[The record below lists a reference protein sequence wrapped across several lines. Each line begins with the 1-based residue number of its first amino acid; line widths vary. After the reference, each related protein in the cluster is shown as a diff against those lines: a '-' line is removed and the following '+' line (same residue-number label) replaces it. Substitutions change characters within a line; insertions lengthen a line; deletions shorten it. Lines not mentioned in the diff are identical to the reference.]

1 MSLPDRTAVKARLR
15 VETDVED
22 DDIDAMMASA
32 AASIEESVGRP
43 IEATEREWVL
53 ETPHSNW
60 DGVTPVY
67 RFFLPLYPVLHEED
81 SSGDGLVT
89 ITDADD
95 EEITDFRVNTRLGL
109 IVATESTV
117 FDNWPY
123 TVTATVGLDLMDAYE
138 TRIEPKLSQ
147 AFLDLCADWYQRRNP
162 GALAEGAGG
171 GVITQW
177 QTLGVPERICK
188 QLDAFRLAKAH

>member
-1 MSLPDRTAVKARLR
+1 MSLPDLQALKDRLR
-15 VETDVED
+15 IETDVED
-22 DDIDAMMASA
+22 DDLTLMMDSA
-32 AASIEESVGRP
+32 LASIEESVGRP
-43 IEATEREWVL
+43 ITTAERSWTL
-53 ETPHSNW
+53 ESPQSNW
-60 DGVTPVY
+60 DGVTPAY
-67 RFFLPLYPVLHEED
+67 RFFLPLYPV
-81 SSGDGLVT
+81 DGESVT
-89 ITDADD
+89 ITDAD
-95 EEITDFRVNTRLGL
+95 EESVTDFRVNAATGL

-123 TVTATVGLDLMDAYE
+123 TVTADVGLDLMAAYS

>member
-1 MSLPDRTAVKARLR
+1 MSLPTRDQVKDRLR
-15 VETDVED
+15 IENDVED
-22 DDIDAMMASA
+22 DDIDIMLASA
-32 AASIEESVGRP
+32 RATIEERVGRP
-43 IEATEREWVL
+43 IEAASRTFVMESPR
-53 ETPHSNW
+53 SNW
-60 DGVTPVY
+60 DEVTPVY
-67 RFFLPLYPVLHEED
+67 RFFLPLYPVMHEG
-81 SSGDGLVT
+81 SGGDLVT
-89 ITDADD
+89 IFDADD
-95 EEITDFRVNTRLGL
+95 EEILDFRVNTRTGL

-123 TVTATVGLDLMDAYE
+123 TITAQVGLSLMPDYE
-138 TRIEPKLSQ
+138 TRVEPKLSQ

-188 QLDAFRLAKAH
+188 QLEAFRLAKAL

>member
-1 MSLPDRTAVKARLR
+1 MSLPDLTALKARLR
-15 VETDVED
+15 IENDVEND
-22 DDIDAMMASA
+22 DLTIMLASA
-32 AASIEESVGRP
+32 LATITEAVGRP
-43 IEATEREWVL
+43 IEAAERTWVL
-53 ETPHSNW
+53 ESPSSNW

-67 RFFLPLYPVLHEED
+67 KFFLPLYPVMHEG
-81 SSGDGLVT
+81 SGGDLVT

-95 EEITDFRVNTRLGL
+95 VEVTDFRVNTVAGL
-109 IVATESTV
+109 IVGTDGWV

-123 TVTATVGLDLMDAYE
+123 TVTAMVGLDLMDDYA

>member
-1 MSLPDRTAVKARLR
+1 MALPDLQAVKDRLR
-15 VETDVED
+15 IENDVED
-22 DDIDAMMASA
+22 DDLTIMMASA
-32 AASIEESVGRP
+32 LATITEAVGRP
-43 IEATEREWVL
+43 VTATERTWVL
-53 ETPHSNW
+53 ESPHSNW

-67 RFFLPLYPVLHEED
+67 RFFLPLYPVMHEG
-81 SSGDGLVT
+81 SAGDLVT

-95 EEITDFRVNTRLGL
+95 EEITDFRVNTRTGL
-109 IVATESTV
+109 VVATESTV
-117 FDNWPY
+117 CDNWPY
-123 TVTATVGLDLMDAYE
+123 TVTAQVGLDLMDDYA

-177 QTLGVPERICK
+177 QSLGVPERICK

>member
-1 MSLPDRTAVKARLR
+1 MSLPSLQQVKDRLR
-15 VETDVED
+15 IENEVED
-22 DDIDAMMASA
+22 DDLELMMASA
-32 AASIEESVGRP
+32 LGTIEEKVGRP
-43 IEATEREWVL
+43 LEVDERTWVL
-53 ETPHSNW
+53 ESPSSNW

-67 RFFLPLYPVLHEED
+67 RFFLPLYPVLHE
-81 SSGDGLVT
+81 GDDLVT

-95 EEITDFRVNTRLGL
+95 EEVTDFRVNAQMGL
-109 IVATESTV
+109 VVATESEC

-123 TVTATVGLDLMDAYE
+123 TVTAMVGLELMASYS
-138 TRIEPKLSQ
+138 TRVEPKLSQ

-188 QLDAFRLAKAH
+188 QLDAYRLARAL

>member
-1 MSLPDRTAVKARLR
+1 MALPDLQAVKDRLR
-15 VETDVED
+15 IENDVED
-22 DDIDAMMASA
+22 DDLELMRDSA
-32 AASIEESVGRP
+32 LATIEERVGRP
-43 IEATEREWVL
+43 VTATERTWIIEA
-53 ETPHSNW
+53 PSSNW
-60 DGVTPVY
+60 DYVTPAY
-67 RFFLPLYPVLHEED
+67 RFFLPLYPVMHEG
-81 SSGDGLVT
+81 SAGDLVT

-95 EEITDFRVNTRLGL
+95 EEITDFRVNTATGL

-123 TVTATVGLDLMDAYE
+123 TVTAQVGLDLMADYE

-188 QLDAFRLAKAH
+188 QLDAYRLTKAH

>member
-1 MSLPDRTAVKARLR
+1 MSLPSLQQVKDRLR
-15 VETDVED
+15 IEHDVED
-22 DDIDAMMASA
+22 DDLEIMRDSA
-32 AASIEESVGRP
+32 LATITEKVGRP
-43 IEATEREWVL
+43 LEVDERTWVL
-53 ETPHSNW
+53 ESPSSNW

-67 RFFLPLYPVLHEED
+67 RFFLPLYPVLHE
-81 SSGDGLVT
+81 GDDLVT

-95 EEITDFRVNTRLGL
+95 EEVTDFRVNQATGL

-123 TVTATVGLDLMDAYE
+123 TVTAPVGLELLSDYS
-138 TRIEPKLSQ
+138 TRVEPKLSQ

>member
-1 MSLPDRTAVKARLR
+1 MSLPSLQQVKDRLR
-15 VETDVED
+15 IENEVED
-22 DDIDAMMASA
+22 DDLELMMASA
-32 AASIEESVGRP
+32 LGTIEERVGRP
-43 IEATEREWVL
+43 IETDERTWVI
-53 ETPHSNW
+53 EYPYSNW
-60 DGVTPVY
+60 DGCSPAY
-67 RFFLPLYPVLHEED
+67 KFFLPLYPVLHE
-81 SSGDGLVT
+81 GDDLVT

-95 EEITDFRVNTRLGL
+95 EAVTDFRVNTATGL
-109 IVATESTV
+109 ITATEDTV

-123 TVTATVGLDLMDAYE
+123 TVTAMVGLDLMASYS
-138 TRIEPKLSQ
+138 TRVEPKLSQ

-188 QLDAFRLAKAH
+188 QLDAYRLARAL

>member
-1 MSLPDRTAVKARLR
+1 VALPDLQAVKDRLR
-15 VETDVED
+15 IENDVED
-22 DDIDAMMASA
+22 DDLTIMMASA
-32 AASIEESVGRP
+32 LATIEERVGRP
-43 IEATEREWVL
+43 VTATERTWVL
-53 ETPHSNW
+53 ESPHSNW

-67 RFFLPLYPVLHEED
+67 RFFLPLYPVMHEG
-81 SSGDGLVT
+81 SGGDLVT

-95 EEITDFRVNTRLGL
+95 EEIVDFRVNTRTGL
-109 IVATESTV
+109 VVATESTV
-117 FDNWPY
+117 WDNWPY
-123 TVTATVGLDLMDAYE
+123 TVTAQVGLDLMDDYA

-177 QTLGVPERICK
+177 QSLGVPERICK

>member
-1 MSLPDRTAVKARLR
+1 MALPTRNQVKERLR
-15 VETDVED
+15 IENDVED
-22 DDIDAMMASA
+22 DDIDIMLASA
-32 AASIEESVGRP
+32 LATIEERVGRP
-43 IEATEREWVL
+43 VTATSRTWVM
-53 ETPHSNW
+53 ESPHSNW
-60 DGVTPVY
+60 DEVTPVY
-67 RFFLPLYPVLHEED
+67 KFFLPLYPVMHEG
-81 SSGDGLVT
+81 SGGDLVT

-95 EEITDFRVNTRLGL
+95 EVILDFRVNTRTGL
-109 IVATESTV
+109 VVATEDTV

-123 TVTATVGLDLMDAYE
+123 TVTAQVGLDLMDDYS
-138 TRIEPKLSQ
+138 TRVEPKLNQ

-188 QLDAFRLAKAH
+188 QLDAFRLAKAL

>member
-1 MSLPDRTAVKARLR
+1 VALPDLQAVKDRLR
-15 VETDVED
+15 IENDVED
-22 DDIDAMMASA
+22 DDLELMRDSA
-32 AASIEESVGRP
+32 IATITEKVGRP
-43 IEATEREWVL
+43 IEAAERTWVI
-53 ETPHSNW
+53 EAPSSNW
-60 DGVTPVY
+60 DYVTPAY
-67 RFFLPLYPVLHEED
+67 RFFLPLYPVLHE
-81 SSGDGLVT
+81 GDDLVT

-95 EEITDFRVNTRLGL
+95 EEVTDFRVNAQSGL

-123 TVTATVGLDLMDAYE
+123 TVTAMVGLDLMADYA

-162 GALAEGAGG
+162 AALAEGAGG

-177 QTLGVPERICK
+177 QSLGVPERICK
-188 QLDAFRLAKAH
+188 QLDAWRLVRAL

>member
-1 MSLPDRTAVKARLR
+1 MSLPDLQAVKDRLR
-15 VETDVED
+15 IENDVED
-22 DDIDAMMASA
+22 DDLDIMLASA
-32 AASIEESVGRP
+32 RATIEERIGRP
-43 IEATEREWVL
+43 IEAAERTFVMES
-53 ETPHSNW
+53 PRSNW
-60 DGVTPVY
+60 DEVTPVY
-67 RFFLPLYPVLHEED
+67 RFFLPLYPVMHEG
-81 SSGDGLVT
+81 SGGDLVT
-89 ITDADD
+89 IFDADD
-95 EEITDFRVNTRLGL
+95 EEILDFRVNTRTGL

-123 TVTATVGLDLMDAYE
+123 TITAQVGLSLMPDYE
-138 TRIEPKLSQ
+138 TRVEPKLSQ

-188 QLDAFRLAKAH
+188 QLEAFRLAKAL

>member
-1 MSLPDRTAVKARLR
+1 MSLPDLQAVKDRLR
-15 VETDVED
+15 IENEVED
-22 DDIDAMMASA
+22 DDLELMMASA
-32 AASIEESVGRP
+32 LGTIEERVGRP
-43 IEATEREWVL
+43 IETDERTWVL
-53 ETPHSNW
+53 EYPYSNW
-60 DGVTPVY
+60 DGCSPSY
-67 RFFLPLYPVLHEED
+67 KFFLPLYPVLHE
-81 SSGDGLVT
+81 GDDLVT

-95 EEITDFRVNTRLGL
+95 VAVTDFRVNTATGL
-109 IVATESTV
+109 ITATEDTV

-123 TVTATVGLDLMDAYE
+123 TVTAMVGLDLMASYS
-138 TRIEPKLSQ
+138 TRVEPKLSQ

-188 QLDAFRLAKAH
+188 QLDAYRLARAL

>member
-1 MSLPDRTAVKARLR
+1 MALPDLQAVKDRLR
-15 VETDVED
+15 IENDVED
-22 DDIDAMMASA
+22 DDLDIMLDSA
-32 AASIEESVGRP
+32 LATIEEKVGRP
-43 IEATEREWVL
+43 VTAASRTWVM
-53 ETPHSNW
+53 ESPRSNW
-60 DGVTPVY
+60 DEVTPVY
-67 RFFLPLYPVLHEED
+67 RFFLPLYPVMHEG
-81 SSGDGLVT
+81 SGGDLVT

-95 EEITDFRVNTRLGL
+95 EEILDFRVNTQTGL
-109 IVATESTV
+109 IVATEDTV

-123 TVTATVGLDLMDAYE
+123 TITAQVGLSLMPDYE
-138 TRIEPKLSQ
+138 TRVEPKLSQ

-188 QLDAFRLAKAH
+188 QLEAFRLAKAH

>member
-1 MSLPDRTAVKARLR
+1 VALPDLQAVKDRLR
-15 VETDVED
+15 IENDVED
-22 DDIDAMMASA
+22 DDLDIMLDSALATIEERVGRPVA
-32 AASIEESVGRP
+32 AASRTFVMESPR
-43 IEATEREWVL
+43 
-53 ETPHSNW
+53 SNW
-60 DGVTPVY
+60 DEVTPVY
-67 RFFLPLYPVLHEED
+67 RFFLPLYPVMHEG
-81 SSGDGLVT
+81 SGGDLVT
-89 ITDADD
+89 IFDADD
-95 EEITDFRVNTRLGL
+95 EEILDFRVNTRTGL

-123 TVTATVGLDLMDAYE
+123 TITAQVGLSLMPDYE
-138 TRIEPKLSQ
+138 TRVEPKLSQ

-188 QLDAFRLAKAH
+188 QLEAFRLAKAH

>member
-1 MSLPDRTAVKARLR
+1 MSLPSLQQVKDRLR
-15 VETDVED
+15 IENEVED
-22 DDIDAMMASA
+22 DDLELMMASA
-32 AASIEESVGRP
+32 LGTIEERVGRP
-43 IEATEREWVL
+43 IETDERTWVL
-53 ETPHSNW
+53 EYPYSNW
-60 DGVTPVY
+60 DGCSPSY
-67 RFFLPLYPVLHEED
+67 KFFLPLYPVLHE
-81 SSGDGLVT
+81 GDDLVT

-95 EEITDFRVNTRLGL
+95 VAVTDFRVNTATGL
-109 IVATESTV
+109 ITATEDTV

-123 TVTATVGLDLMDAYE
+123 TVTAMVGLDLMASYS
-138 TRIEPKLSQ
+138 TRVEPKLSQ

-188 QLDAFRLAKAH
+188 QLDAYRLARAL

>member
-1 MSLPDRTAVKARLR
+1 MALPDLQAVKDRLR
-15 VETDVED
+15 IENDVED
-22 DDIDAMMASA
+22 DDLEIMRDSA
-32 AASIEESVGRP
+32 LATITEAVGRP
-43 IEATEREWVL
+43 IEAAERTWVL
-53 ETPHSNW
+53 ESPHSNW

-67 RFFLPLYPVLHEED
+67 RFFLPLYPVMHEG
-81 SSGDGLVT
+81 SAGDLVT

-95 EEITDFRVNTRLGL
+95 EEITDFRVNTRTGL
-109 IVATESTV
+109 VVATESTV
-117 FDNWPY
+117 WDNWPY
-123 TVTATVGLDLMDAYE
+123 TVTAQVGLDLMDDYA

-177 QTLGVPERICK
+177 QSLGVPERICK

>member
-1 MSLPDRTAVKARLR
+1 MALPDLQAVKDRLR
-15 VETDVED
+15 IENDVED
-22 DDIDAMMASA
+22 DDLTIMMASA
-32 AASIEESVGRP
+32 LATITEAVGRP
-43 IEATEREWVL
+43 VTATERTWVL
-53 ETPHSNW
+53 ESPHSNW

-67 RFFLPLYPVLHEED
+67 RFFLPLYPVMHEG
-81 SSGDGLVT
+81 SAGDLVT

-95 EEITDFRVNTRLGL
+95 EEITDFRVNTRTGL
-109 IVATESTV
+109 VVATESTV
-117 FDNWPY
+117 WDNWPY
-123 TVTATVGLDLMDAYE
+123 TVTAQVGLDLMDDYA

-177 QTLGVPERICK
+177 QSLGVPERICK

>member
-1 MSLPDRTAVKARLR
+1 MSLPTRDQVKDRLR
-15 VETDVED
+15 IENDVED
-22 DDIDAMMASA
+22 DDIDIMLASA
-32 AASIEESVGRP
+32 RATIEERVGRP
-43 IEATEREWVL
+43 IEAASRTFVMESPR
-53 ETPHSNW
+53 SNW
-60 DGVTPVY
+60 DEVTPVY
-67 RFFLPLYPVLHEED
+67 RFFLPLYPVMHEG
-81 SSGDGLVT
+81 SGGDLVT
-89 ITDADD
+89 IFDADD
-95 EEITDFRVNTRLGL
+95 EEILDFRVNTRTGL

-123 TVTATVGLDLMDAYE
+123 TITAQVGLSLMPDYE
-138 TRIEPKLSQ
+138 TRVEPKLSQ

-188 QLDAFRLAKAH
+188 QLEAFRLAKAH

>member
-1 MSLPDRTAVKARLR
+1 MSLPDLQAVKDRLR
-15 VETDVED
+15 IEHDVED
-22 DDIDAMMASA
+22 DDLTIMLASA
-32 AASIEESVGRP
+32 LATIEERVGRP
-43 IEATEREWVL
+43 VTATERTWVL
-53 ETPHSNW
+53 ESPHSNW

-67 RFFLPLYPVLHEED
+67 RFFLPLYPVTHEG
-81 SSGDGLVT
+81 SAGDLVT

-95 EEITDFRVNTRLGL
+95 EEITDFRVNTRTGL
-109 IVATESTV
+109 VVATESTV
-117 FDNWPY
+117 WDNWPY
-123 TVTATVGLDLMDAYE
+123 TITAQVGLDLMDDYA

-177 QTLGVPERICK
+177 QSLGVPERICK

>member
-1 MSLPDRTAVKARLR
+1 VALPDLQAVKDRLR
-15 VETDVED
+15 IENDVED
-22 DDIDAMMASA
+22 DDLTIMMASA
-32 AASIEESVGRP
+32 LATIEERVGRP
-43 IEATEREWVL
+43 VTATERTWVL
-53 ETPHSNW
+53 ESPHSNW

-67 RFFLPLYPVLHEED
+67 RFFLPLYPVMHEG
-81 SSGDGLVT
+81 SGGDLVT

-95 EEITDFRVNTRLGL
+95 EEIVDFRVNTRTGL
-109 IVATESTV
+109 VVATESTV
-117 FDNWPY
+117 WDNWPY
-123 TVTATVGLDLMDAYE
+123 TVTAQVGLDLMDDYA

-188 QLDAFRLAKAH
+188 QLDAYRLTKAH

>member
-1 MSLPDRTAVKARLR
+1 VALPDLQAVKDRLR
-15 VETDVED
+15 IEHDVED
-22 DDIDAMMASA
+22 NDLTIMLDSA
-32 AASIEESVGRP
+32 LATIEERVGRP
-43 IEATEREWVL
+43 VAATERTWVL
-53 ETPHSNW
+53 ESPHSNW

-67 RFFLPLYPVLHEED
+67 RFFLPLYPVTHEG
-81 SSGDGLVT
+81 SAGDLVT

-95 EEITDFRVNTRLGL
+95 EEITDFRVNTRTGL
-109 IVATESTV
+109 VVATESTV
-117 FDNWPY
+117 WDNWPY
-123 TVTATVGLDLMDAYE
+123 TITAQVGLDLMDDYA

-177 QTLGVPERICK
+177 QSLGVPERICK

>member
-1 MSLPDRTAVKARLR
+1 
-15 VETDVED
+15 
-22 DDIDAMMASA
+22 MMASA
-32 AASIEESVGRP
+32 LGTIEEKVGRP
-43 IEATEREWVL
+43 VEAAERTWIL
-53 ETPHSNW
+53 ETPSSNW
-60 DGVTPVY
+60 DGTTAVY
-67 RFFLPLYPVLHEED
+67 RFFLPLYPVLHE
-81 SSGDGLVT
+81 GDDLVT

-95 EEITDFRVNTRLGL
+95 EEVTDFRVNAQMGL
-109 IVATESTV
+109 VVATESEC

-123 TVTATVGLDLMDAYE
+123 TVTAMVGLELMASYS
-138 TRIEPKLSQ
+138 TRVEPKLSQ

-188 QLDAFRLAKAH
+188 QLDAYRLARAL

>member
-1 MSLPDRTAVKARLR
+1 
-15 VETDVED
+15 
-22 DDIDAMMASA
+22 
-32 AASIEESVGRP
+32 
-43 IEATEREWVL
+43 
-53 ETPHSNW
+53 
-60 DGVTPVY
+60 
-67 RFFLPLYPVLHEED
+67 
-81 SSGDGLVT
+81 
-89 ITDADD
+89 
-95 EEITDFRVNTRLGL
+95 VNTATGL

-123 TVTATVGLDLMDAYE
+123 TVTAQVGLDLMADYE

-177 QTLGVPERICK
+177 QSLGVPERICK
-188 QLDAFRLAKAH
+188 QLEAYRLARAI

>member
-1 MSLPDRTAVKARLR
+1 MSLPDLTAVKDRLR
-15 VETDVED
+15 IETDVED
-22 DDIDAMMASA
+22 DDLTIMLASA
-32 AASIEESVGRP
+32 LATIEEAVGRP
-43 IEATEREWVL
+43 IESAERTWIL
-53 ETPHSNW
+53 EAPTSNW
-60 DGVTPVY
+60 DGMTSVY
-67 RFFLPLYPVLHEED
+67 RFFLPLYPVEEE
-81 SSGDGLVT
+81 SVT
-89 ITDADD
+89 IEDADG
-95 EEITDFRVNTRLGL
+95 EAITDFRLNPTTGL

-117 FDNWPY
+117 WDNWPY
-123 TVTATVGLDLMDAYE
+123 TVTATVGLDLLPAYA
-138 TRIEPKLSQ
+138 TRVEPKLSQ

>member
-1 MSLPDRTAVKARLR
+1 MALPDLQAVKDRLR
-15 VETDVED
+15 IENDVED
-22 DDIDAMMASA
+22 DDLELMMASA
-32 AASIEESVGRP
+32 LATIEERVGRP
-43 IEATEREWVL
+43 VTATERTWVL
-53 ETPHSNW
+53 ESPHSNW

-67 RFFLPLYPVLHEED
+67 RFFLPLYPVMHEG
-81 SSGDGLVT
+81 SGGDLVT

-95 EEITDFRVNTRLGL
+95 EEITDFRVNTRTGL
-109 IVATESTV
+109 VVATESTV
-117 FDNWPY
+117 WDNWPY
-123 TVTATVGLDLMDAYE
+123 TVTAQVGLDLMDDYS

>member
-1 MSLPDRTAVKARLR
+1 MSLPSLQELKDRLR
-15 VETDVED
+15 IENDAED
-22 DDIDAMMASA
+22 DDLEVMRDSA
-32 AASIEESVGRP
+32 LAVIEERVGRP
-43 IEATEREWVL
+43 LEVTERTWVL
-53 ETPHSNW
+53 ESPSSNW

-81 SSGDGLVT
+81 DLVT

-95 EEITDFRVNTRLGL
+95 AAVTDFRVNAATGL

-123 TVTATVGLDLMDAYE
+123 TVTAPVGLELLPDYS
-138 TRIEPKLSQ
+138 TRVEPKLSQ

-188 QLDAFRLAKAH
+188 QLDAYRLTKAH

>member
-1 MSLPDRTAVKARLR
+1 MSLPDLQAVKDRLR
-15 VETDVED
+15 IENDVED
-22 DDIDAMMASA
+22 DDLTLMMDSA

-43 IEATEREWVL
+43 ITTTEREWII
-53 ETPHSNW
+53 EYPSANW

-67 RFFLPLYPVLHEED
+67 RFFLPLYPV
-81 SSGDGLVT
+81 
-89 ITDADD
+89 DADTVEIVDAD
-95 EEITDFRVNTRLGL
+95 EEEVTDFRVNPTTGL

-123 TVTATVGLDLMDAYE
+123 TITADVGLDLMAGYS
-138 TRIEPKLSQ
+138 TRIEPKLAQ